1 MIGGQVN
8 GIVSYGTYLPRA
20 RLRRDAVAAALG
32 TAGGKGTRA
41 VASYDEDST
50 SMGVEAA
57 RLALRAG
64 PPGFE
69 PGRVLFA
76 TTSPAYLDKTN
87 ATALH
92 AALALG
98 RHTGAYDMVG
108 SVRSAIGAF
117 HAGASA
123 ADGALVVLADVRTGL
138 PGGGDELDGGDGAAA
153 FLFGGGTGDDD
164 AVAEILASGA
174 TSEEFLDRWRVPGE
188 PASRRWEERF
198 GETAYVP
205 LAEAAVTDALKRA
218 GVDAAEVDHLIVA
231 GVHPRAARRV
241 AKTVGAR
248 PEALVDDL
256 AESIG
261 NTGAAHPGLLL
272 ADALDRA
279 EAGRS
284 DRCWSSWP
292 TAPTPSCCAPP
303 STLPRIRTR
312 AGSHRRRA
320 GRRRRRLPRL
330 RDVPHVAGPAAPRAA
345 PPARPGAAG
354 RRRRR
359 CGGRPGSSASPPAAA
374 RPAAPATCRPRG
386 CASSCEAVD
395 QMTRER
401 LADVSGTIATYTVD
415 RLAFSLNPPVVVGR
429 HRLRRRRPV
438 PVRDDRRRPGDR
450 AHRRPGR
457 DDVPPA
463 VHRRRR
469 PQLLLEGPTAAS
481 GERER

>member
-1 MIGGQVN
+1 VN
-8 GIVSYGTYLPRA
+8 GIVSYATYLPRA

-32 TAGGKGTRA
+32 TAGGRGTRA
-41 VASYDEDST
+41 VAAYDEDST

-76 TTSPAYLDKTN
+76 TTSPGYLDKTN

-123 ADGALVVLADVRTGL
+123 ADGALVVLGDVRTGL
-138 PGGGDELDGGDGAAA
+138 PGGSDELNGGDGAAA
-153 FLFGGGTGDDD
+153 FLFGDGEGDGDV
-164 AVAEILASGA
+164 VAEILASGA
-174 TSEEFLDRWRVPGE
+174 TSEEFLDRWRVPGQ
-188 PASRRWEERF
+188 PASGRWEERF

-205 LAEAAVTDALKRA
+205 LAEEAVTDALKRA
-218 GVDAAEVDHLIVA
+218 GVDAADVDHLIVA

-272 ADALDRA
+272 AAALDRA
-279 EAGRS
+279 EAGQVLLLVVLADGADAVVLRA
-284 DRCWSSWP
+284 
-292 TAPTPSCCAPP
+292 TEHLAAF
-303 STLPRIRTR
+303 RTR
-312 AGSHRRRA
+312 AGSTVA
-320 GRRRRRLPRL
+320 EQ
-330 RDVPHVAGPAAPRAA
+330 VVAGDDSLGYATFLTWRGLLHREPPRRPDPVPPAGPPALRREAWKFA
-345 PPARPGAAG
+345 FTASRCEACGTRHLPPARVCV
-354 RRRRR
+354 R
-359 CGGRPGSSASPPAAA
+359 
-374 RPAAPATCRPRG
+374 
-386 CASSCEAVD
+386 CEAID
-395 QMTRER
+395 QMTDER
-401 LADVSGTIATYTVD
+401 LADVRGTIATYTVD
-415 RLAFSLNPPVVVGR
+415 RLAYSLNPPVVVAVIDFDGGGR
-429 HRLRRRRPV
+429 YQCEMTDVDPAS
-438 PVRDDRRRPGDR
+438 VRIGDR
-450 AHRRPGR
+450 VEMTFRRLFTAGG
-457 DDVPPA
+457 
-463 VHRRRR
+463 VHNYFWKAR
-469 PQLLLEGPTAAS
+469 PLRAA
-481 GERER
+481 GEER